1 VEALTDAVGLRAPAA
16 KLSRASDD
24 TEEKAL
30 SNSTYTKEEL
40 WGELERLGESAV
52 RVRFTTGFY
61 GSAGRRRVFVEEW
74 LQFKQA
80 AREQILGSRN
90 MGRPDRTSAAAG
102 RATEAAEQ
110 AAKAADRQALAAES
124 ANRRA
129 LIALV
134 FAAISLPVAIVSVAI
149 NVILIFKLWH

>member
-1 VEALTDAVGLRAPAA
+1 
-16 KLSRASDD
+16 
-24 TEEKAL
+24 L

-61 GSAGRRRVFVEEW
+61 GTAGRKHVFVEEW

-80 AREQILGSRN
+80 AREQILGSRPA
-90 MGRPDRTSAAAG
+90 GRPDRTAAAAE
-102 RATEAAEQ
+102 RASTAAEQ
-110 AAKAADRQALAAES
+110 AARAADRQALAAES

-129 LIALV
+129 LTALV
-134 FAAISLPVAIVSVAI
+134 LAAMSLAAAIASVAI
-149 NVILIFKLWH
+149 NVVLISKFWH